1 LATSLIG
8 HIGYERAVEVAKTAM
23 AENISVHEAAEREG
37 SIRPEILTDILN
49 PLELARVT
57 STI

>member
-1 LATSLIG
+1 
-8 HIGYERAVEVAKTAM
+8 VEVAKTAM